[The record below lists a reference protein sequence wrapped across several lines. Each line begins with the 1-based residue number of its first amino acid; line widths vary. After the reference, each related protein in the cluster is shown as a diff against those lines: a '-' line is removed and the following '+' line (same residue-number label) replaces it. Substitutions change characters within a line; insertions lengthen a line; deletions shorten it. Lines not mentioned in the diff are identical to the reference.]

1 MHKVYETAAALLAG
15 SLFNGT
21 TRAAGG
27 FGLCDIPENLFTAI
41 RRIEQR
47 TTPTT

>member
-15 SLFNGT
+15 SPFDGT
-21 TRAAGG
+21 AIAAAG
-27 FGLCDIPENLFTAI
+27 FGLCVTPKNLIAAI

-47 TTPTT
+47 TICTA